1 MNVKKKLLCS
11 IILTPTSSVS
21 SLIPSTLF
29 FFLIENYKKKC
40 VNYHYFYTPHAN
52 KCIHEYSLL
61 FNENHWYRPIL
72 RQSNI
77 HITYIIDIDIY
88 MNTRFLINQ
97 HTEKKNHNE
106 KLLKKWLYLSHM
118 TQTTCTNHMITIQRN
133 IYHNNFSFG
142 KKSYGQG
149 FLFVFWKKLLISC
162 QQFICECTVKVP
174 LGQVNNFQIWHIFLL
189 QDLCRLWCSTQ
200 YYNRFMG
207 LQPTTKSQKQHRPK
221 PGQKAQFS
229 LSSIIALFL
238 NIYG

>member
-118 TQTTCTNHMITIQRN
+118 T
-133 IYHNNFSFG
+133 
-142 KKSYGQG
+142 
-149 FLFVFWKKLLISC
+149 
-162 QQFICECTVKVP
+162 
-174 LGQVNNFQIWHIFLL
+174 
-189 QDLCRLWCSTQ
+189 
-200 YYNRFMG
+200 
-207 LQPTTKSQKQHRPK
+207 
-221 PGQKAQFS
+221 
-229 LSSIIALFL
+229 
-238 NIYG
+238 